1 MLIFTC
7 AGRTGFVKN
16 GRSDNYSLARGY
28 VLYIVANFDNNAAEF
43 MARSNGVFG
52 TCDGMWGFRD
62 KNRTSCELVEVF
74 LYKQTA
80 EMLRNLGNGCLPL
93 PQIPT

>member
-1 MLIFTC
+1 MSVPTC

-16 GRSDNYSLARGY
+16 SRSDDYSLARGD

-43 MARSNGVFG
+43 MTHSNGVFG
-52 TCDGMWGFRD
+52 TCDRMWGFRD

-74 LYKQTA
+74 LY
-80 EMLRNLGNGCLPL
+80 
-93 PQIPT
+93 